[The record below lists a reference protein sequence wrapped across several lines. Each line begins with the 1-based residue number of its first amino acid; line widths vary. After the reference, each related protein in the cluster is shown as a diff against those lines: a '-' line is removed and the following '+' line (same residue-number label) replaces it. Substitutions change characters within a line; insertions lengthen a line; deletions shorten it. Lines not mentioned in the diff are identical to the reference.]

1 MRRSAIACT
10 ALLLLAACNSPTD
23 AGVGAP
29 MAIEVV
35 SGNNQTRLA
44 GLVLAEPIVVRVVDA
59 EGREVPGIEIA
70 PSTTALGGM
79 IDPAQETTTN
89 EMGEAT
95 IRWRL
100 GVTVGAQGLRV
111 WLPGAA
117 SVSGTTISAS
127 ATGAAVRAIVTTSER
142 HCAAYLDG
150 RIGCWDIVRP
160 TEAAPVPVVAQGP
173 LRFTSLA
180 VASNWRYEGHLALCA
195 PATTG
200 RVWCSEFD
208 DRTDD
213 FTPWREIPGDYATL
227 SDLVGS
233 PSGDEAM
240 PEVFCGLDPE
250 GTVWCWGGNALG
262 LLGDGT
268 TVSRAD
274 ARPVARDSRFVS
286 LTGGEGHFCGQD
298 ADEVVWCW
306 GWNSYGQLGRPRTA
320 EPQPVPLPVT
330 TSRSLT
336 QPRAV
341 DQSTCA
347 VTSTSKLV
355 CWGKAVPLGGPAVLP
370 AGMTDTATPT
380 EVSGLGPATRYAFAS
395 GAAFVFDE
403 GGVGHWW
410 GDLIAVHGFSPTP
423 VPTVGR
429 IPFTELL
436 GHQRGYHLCGRLSVE
451 GGVSCI
457 VPWELALN
465 GVGPLDSGFGR
476 LFGMGVPEAP

>member
-1 MRRSAIACT
+1 MRVGLLAPLALLTVACT
-10 ALLLLAACNSPTD
+10 SPT
-23 AGVGAP
+23 APGVGAP
-29 MAIEVV
+29 ATLEVV
-35 SGNNQTRLA
+35 SGANQSRLA
-44 GLVLAEPIVVRVVDA
+44 GLVLLQPIVVRVADA
-59 EGREVPGIEIA
+59 SGRPVPGIEIA
-70 PSTTALGGM
+70 ASVTGLGAMIDSTQSTTT
-79 IDPAQETTTN
+79 D
-89 EMGEAT
+89 EMGEARV
-95 IRWRL
+95 RWRL
-100 GVTVGAQGLRV
+100 GIAVGAQTLRV
-111 WLPGAA
+111 ELPSVVAVSNLSLSAIAIGARA
-117 SVSGTTISAS
+117 L
-127 ATGAAVRAIVTTSER
+127 AVVTTTER
-142 HCAAYLDG
+142 QCATYIDG
-150 RIGCWDIVRP
+150 RIGCWNIVRP
-160 TEAAPVPVVAQGP
+160 TDAAPVPVVAQGP

-213 FTPWREIPGDYATL
+213 FTPWREVPGDYATL

-233 PSGDEAM
+233 PSGDEAL
-240 PEVFCGLDPE
+240 PAAFCGLDPE
-250 GTVWCWGGNALG
+250 GTAWCWGGNALG

-330 TSRSLT
+330 TSLSLT

-380 EVSGLGPATRYAFAS
+380 EVPGLGPVTRYAFAS
-395 GAAFVFDE
+395 GATFVFDE

-410 GDLIAVHGFSPTP
+410 GDLIQVHGFSPTP
-423 VPTVGR
+423 VPTVGP
-429 IPFTELL
+429 IPFTEIL
-436 GHQRGYHLCGRLSVE
+436 GHQRGYHLCGRLSVG